1 MKKQQTTS
9 RLALETM
16 PWFRDQRTE
25 VKLIVGFGLISL
37 VIMFIAGL
45 GYFKLRQLAN
55 QSQIVYVDYVT
66 PLSNFNEIG
75 TALTDH
81 HQTLLQIASVTRK
94 SDAEPEIAKLAT
106 HEANIK
112 DKLSSYGNGTMRV
125 SRSGRDERQGVDQLR
140 PAIDA
145 YFHEAKG
152 ALEAYMDSFDRKLSA
167 DQAEQMRELGILALT
182 VNLTPAFDKSVD
194 KHSEQVKTMTEIA
207 HDLNEDAKAISENG
221 TNLMLI
227 GGILA
232 VAFGLWFGY
241 RLAHF
246 FARNVIHI
254 ADVANQAAQ
263 GNFQARAKIETNDE
277 FGQMAKSFNAMLDR
291 LTTLVSTEEE
301 RDTMQKRLM
310 AFLVMVSEVGKGDL
324 TKRGEVTAD
333 MFGNLADGLNLM
345 LGRFGK
351 LLGQVRD
358 AAGAVNKS
366 AGTLRD
372 TATQMSGTARHQAE
386 ESVRTLSAV
395 EQLTQGMKQVAD
407 TANTSSDSAKQ
418 VLVATERGRKAVQDT
433 VHDMQEIRGAVQR
446 MSKQIKSLGDRSLEI
461 SQIVS
466 TIRDIASQTN
476 LLALNAAIEAAGAGE
491 AGARFAVV
499 ADQVRKLAESST
511 QATRE
516 IADLVKTIQTET
528 QDAVIAMEQETQA
541 VEAGSASAMKTGE
554 VFGEISTIAKRS
566 AELAVAIANSA
577 SEQSSSTEKVG
588 RSLKEFTGGAVA
600 TQKAT
605 DTTRQTI
612 EEMAKLAESLTSQ
625 VGQFKLA

>member
-1 MKKQQTTS
+1 MKKQTS
-9 RLALETM
+9 LLALETM

-25 VKLIVGFGLISL
+25 VKLIVGFGVISL
-37 VIMFIAGL
+37 IIMFIAGL

-55 QSQIVYVDYVT
+55 QSQTVYVDYVI
-66 PLSNFNEIG
+66 PLADFNEVG
-75 TALTDH
+75 TALTAH
-81 HQTLLQIASVTRK
+81 HQILLQIASVTRK
-94 SDAEPEIAKLAT
+94 SDAEPELGKLAK
-106 HEANIK
+106 HEALIQQK
-112 DKLSSYGNGTMRV
+112 IAGYESTTLRV
-125 SRSGRDERQGVDQLR
+125 SRAGRDEREGLAALK
-140 PAIDA
+140 PALAA
-145 YFHEAKG
+145 YFQEAKG
-152 ALEAYMDSFDRKLSA
+152 AVEAYMDSFDRKLSA
-167 DQAEQMRELGILALT
+167 DQAEQMRDLGILALT
-182 VNLTPAFDKSVD
+182 VNLTPAFDAAVSR
-194 KHSEQVKTMTEIA
+194 HSEQVRTMTDIA
-207 HDLNEDAKAISENG
+207 NDLNEDAKSIADNG
-221 TNLMLI
+221 KNLMFI
-227 GGILA
+227 GGIVA
-232 VAFGLWFGY
+232 VALGLWFGY

-246 FARNVIHI
+246 FSRNVIHI
-254 ADVANQAAQ
+254 ADVATQAAN
-263 GNFQARAKIETNDE
+263 GNFQARAKVETHDE

-301 RDTMQKRLM
+301 RDMMQKRLM

-345 LGRFGK
+345 LSRFGK
-351 LLGQVRD
+351 LLSQVRD
-358 AAGAVNKS
+358 AAERVNKS
-366 AGTLRD
+366 AGTLRE
-372 TATQMSGTARHQAE
+372 TASQMSGTARHQAE

-395 EQLTQGMKQVAD
+395 EQLTQGMKQVAE
-407 TANTSSDSAKQ
+407 TATSSSESAKQ
-418 VLVATERGRKAVQDT
+418 VLIATERGRQAVQET
-433 VHDMQEIRGAVQR
+433 VHDMQEIRAAVQR

-516 IADLVKTIQTET
+516 IADLVKTIQSET
-528 QDAVIAMEQETQA
+528 QDAVVAMEHETQA
-541 VEAGSASAMKTGE
+541 VEAGSASALKTGE
-554 VFGEISTIAKRS
+554 VFEDISNIAKRS

-577 SEQSSSTEKVG
+577 NEQSGSTEKVG
-588 RSLKEFTGGAVA
+588 RALKEFTGGAVA

-612 EEMAKLAESLTSQ
+612 EEMAKLAESLTTQ

>member
-1 MKKQQTTS
+1 MKKQTS
-9 RLALETM
+9 YLALETM

-25 VKLIVGFGLISL
+25 TKLIVGFGLVSL
-37 VIMFIAGL
+37 IIVLIAGL
-45 GYFKLRQLAN
+45 GFFKLRQLAS
-55 QSQIVYVDYVT
+55 QSQTVYVDYVT
-66 PLSNFNEIG
+66 PLADFNEVG

-81 HQTLLQIASVTRK
+81 HQILLQVANVTRQ
-94 SDAEPEIAKLAT
+94 SDAEADLGKLAKYEET
-106 HEANIK
+106 INQKIAAYESTT
-112 DKLSSYGNGTMRV
+112 LRV
-125 SRSGRDERQGVDQLR
+125 SRAGRDEAKDLAELK
-140 PAIDA
+140 PALHA
-145 YFHEAKG
+145 YFTDAKG
-152 ALEAYMDSFDRKLSA
+152 AVQAYMDSFSKKLSA
-167 DQAEQMRELGILALT
+167 DQSEQLRELGALALT
-182 VNLTPAFDKSVD
+182 VNLTPAFDLAVLR
-194 KHSEQVKTMTEIA
+194 HSEQVKTMTDVA
-207 HDLNEDAKAISENG
+207 NDLNEDAKSIADNG
-221 TNLMLI
+221 KNLMLV
-227 GGILA
+227 GGIAA
-232 VAFGLWFGY
+232 VCLGLWFGY

-246 FARNVIHI
+246 FSRNVIHI
-254 ADVANQAAQ
+254 ADVATQAAN
-263 GNFQARAKIETNDE
+263 GNFQARAKVETHDE

-291 LTTLVSTEEE
+291 LTSLVQTEDE
-301 RDTMQKRLM
+301 RDQMQKRLM

-345 LGRFGK
+345 LARFGK

-358 AAGAVNKS
+358 AADRVNKS

-386 ESVRTLSAV
+386 ESVRTLGAV
-395 EQLTQGMKQVAD
+395 EQLTTSMKQVAD
-407 TANTSSDSAKQ
+407 TANSSSESAKQ
-418 VLVATERGRKAVQDT
+418 VLVATERGRQAVQET
-433 VHDMQEIRGAVQR
+433 VHDMQEIRAAVQR

-516 IADLVKTIQTET
+516 IAELVKTIQTET
-528 QDAVIAMEQETQA
+528 QDAVVAMEHETQA

-566 AELAVAIANSA
+566 AELAIAIATSA
-577 SEQSSSTEKVG
+577 TEQSSSTEKVG

-600 TQKAT
+600 TQRAT
-605 DTTRQTI
+605 ESTRQTI
-612 EEMAKLAESLTSQ
+612 EEMAKLAEGLSGQ

>member
-1 MKKQQTTS
+1 MKKQTQS
-9 RLALETM
+9 FLALETM

-25 VKLIVGFGLISL
+25 VKLIVGFGLISV
-37 VIMFIAGL
+37 VILFIAGL
-45 GYFKLRQLAN
+45 GYFKLRQLAA
-55 QSQIVYVDYVT
+55 QSQTVYENYVT
-66 PLSNFNEIG
+66 PLASFNEIG

-81 HQTLLQIASVTRK
+81 HQILLQVASVTRK
-94 SDAEPEIAKLAT
+94 SDAEPEAARLAT
-106 HEANIK
+106 HETTIK
-112 DKLSSYGNGTMRV
+112 QQLDTYAAAEMRV
-125 SRSGRDERQGVDQLR
+125 SKDGLDERKGYEALR
-140 PAIDA
+140 PALEH
-145 YFHEAKG
+145 YFQESKG
-152 ALEAYMDSFDRKLSA
+152 ALGAYMDSFDRKLSPE
-167 DQAEQMRELGILALT
+167 QAEQMRELGILALT
-182 VNLTPAFDKSVD
+182 VNLTPAFDASVA
-194 KHSEQVKTMTEIA
+194 KHSEQVKTMTAIA
-207 HDLNEDAKAISENG
+207 HDLNDDARSISDNG
-221 TNLMLI
+221 KNLMLV

-246 FARNVIHI
+246 FAQNVIHI
-254 ADVANQAAQ
+254 ADVATQAAN
-263 GNFQARAKIETNDE
+263 GNFQARAKVETNDE

-301 RDTMQKRLM
+301 RDMMQKRLM

-358 AAGAVNKS
+358 AADRVNKS

-372 TATQMSGTARHQAE
+372 TASQMSGTARHQAE

-395 EQLTQGMKQVAD
+395 EQLTQGMKQVAE
-407 TANTSSDSAKQ
+407 TATSSSDSAKQ

-516 IADLVKTIQTET
+516 IGDLVKTIQTET
-528 QDAVIAMEQETQA
+528 QDAVVAMEHETQA

-554 VFGEISTIAKRS
+554 VFGEISSIAKRS
-566 AELAVAIANSA
+566 AELAVAIASSA
-577 SEQSSSTEKVG
+577 NEQSTSTEKVG

-612 EEMAKLAESLTSQ
+612 EEMAKLAETLTTQ

>member
-1 MKKQQTTS
+1 MKKQTS
-9 RLALETM
+9 YLALERM

-25 VKLIVGFGLISL
+25 TKLIVGFGVVSLI
-37 VIMFIAGL
+37 IMFIAGL
-45 GYFKLRQLAN
+45 GYFKLRQLAA
-55 QSQIVYVDYVT
+55 QSQTVYMDYVT
-66 PLSNFNEIG
+66 PLAEFNEIG

-81 HQTLLQIASVTRK
+81 HQILLQIANVTRK
-94 SDAEPEIAKLAT
+94 ADAEADLGRLAQHEEFITQKLAAYEST
-106 HEANIK
+106 T
-112 DKLSSYGNGTMRV
+112 LRV
-125 SRSGRDERQGVDQLR
+125 SRSGRDESKDLAELK
-140 PAIDA
+140 PAIQS
-145 YFHEAKG
+145 YFIEAKG
-152 ALEAYMDSFDRKLSA
+152 AVQAYLDSFDRKLSQ

-182 VNLTPAFDKSVD
+182 VNLTPAFDRAVLR
-194 KHSEQVKTMTEIA
+194 HSEQVKTMTDVA
-207 HDLNEDAKAISENG
+207 NDLNEDAKSIADNG
-221 TNLMLI
+221 KNLMLL
-227 GGILA
+227 GGIGA
-232 VAFGLWFGY
+232 VCLGLWFGY

-246 FARNVIHI
+246 FSRNVIHI
-254 ADVANQAAQ
+254 ADVATQAAN
-263 GNFQARAKIETNDE
+263 GNFQARAKVETHDE

-291 LTTLVSTEEE
+291 LTSLVQTEDE
-301 RDTMQKRLM
+301 RDQMQKRLM

-345 LGRFGK
+345 LARFGK
-351 LLGQVRD
+351 LLGQVRE
-358 AAGAVNKS
+358 AADRVNKS

-395 EQLTQGMKQVAD
+395 EQLTSGMKQVAE
-407 TANTSSDSAKQ
+407 TATSSSESAKQ
-418 VLVATERGRKAVQDT
+418 VLVATERGRQAVQET
-433 VHDMQEIRGAVQR
+433 VHDMQEIRAAVQR
-446 MSKQIKSLGDRSLEI
+446 MSKQIKGLGDRSLEI

-516 IADLVKTIQTET
+516 IAELVKTIQTET
-528 QDAVIAMEQETQA
+528 QDAVVSMEHETQA

-554 VFGEISTIAKRS
+554 VFGEISNIAKRS
-566 AELAVAIANSA
+566 AELAIAIANSA
-577 SEQSSSTEKVG
+577 NEQSSSTEKVG

-605 DTTRQTI
+605 ESTRQTI
-612 EEMAKLAESLTSQ
+612 EEMAKLAEGLTAQ

>member
-1 MKKQQTTS
+1 MKKQTS
-9 RLALETM
+9 SLLALETM

-25 VKLIVGFGLISL
+25 VKLITGFGVISL
-37 VIMFIAGL
+37 IIMFIAGL
-45 GYFKLRQLAN
+45 GYFKLRQLAS
-55 QSQIVYVDYVT
+55 QSQTVYVDYVV
-66 PLSNFNEIG
+66 PLADFNEIG

-81 HQTLLQIASVTRK
+81 HQILLQIASVTRK
-94 SDAEPEIAKLAT
+94 SDAEPELAKLAQ
-106 HEANIK
+106 HESLIR
-112 DKLSSYGNGTMRV
+112 DKLVGYGATTLRV
-125 SRSGRDERQGVDQLR
+125 SRSGRDEKEGLAGLQ
-140 PAIDA
+140 PAMEA
-145 YFHEAKG
+145 YFHESKG
-152 ALEAYMDSFDRKLSA
+152 AVEAYMDSFDRKLST
-167 DQAEQMRELGILALT
+167 DQAEQLRELGILALT
-182 VNLTPAFDKSVD
+182 VNLTPAFDAAVLR
-194 KHSEQVKTMTEIA
+194 HSEQVKIMTEIA
-207 HDLNEDAKAISENG
+207 NDLNEDAKAISDNG
-221 TNLMLI
+221 KNLMLV

-232 VAFGLWFGY
+232 VVFGLWFGY

-246 FARNVIHI
+246 FAKNVIHI
-254 ADVANQAAQ
+254 ADVATQAAN
-263 GNFQARAKIETNDE
+263 GNFQARAKVETHDE

-345 LGRFGK
+345 LSRFGK

-358 AAGAVNKS
+358 AADRVNKS

-386 ESVRTLSAV
+386 ESVRTLGAV

-407 TANTSSDSAKQ
+407 TASSSSESAKL
-418 VLVATERGRKAVQDT
+418 VLVATERGRQAVQET
-433 VHDMQEIRGAVQR
+433 VHDMQEIRAAVQR

-528 QDAVIAMEQETQA
+528 QDAVVAMEHETQA

-566 AELAVAIANSA
+566 AELAIAIANSA
-577 SEQSSSTEKVG
+577 NEQSVSTEKVG

-612 EEMAKLAESLTSQ
+612 EEMAKLAESLTTQ